1 MKFARENI
9 PSPHVLSLPSRER
22 GLKFYDIKFVVDPL
36 VVAPFAGA
44 WIEIALSA
52 SIAAASV
59 SLPSRERGLKSYA
72 PYIQPHGIP
81 VAPFAGAW
89 IEISVSFGDTN
100 ALPSLPSRER
110 GLKFVG

>member
-1 MKFARENI
+1 MPALSSVSLVAPFAGAWIEI
-9 PSPHVLSLPSRER
+9 CEGKHTITSCA
-22 GLKFYDIKFVVDPL
+22 
-36 VVAPFAGA
+36 VAPFAGA